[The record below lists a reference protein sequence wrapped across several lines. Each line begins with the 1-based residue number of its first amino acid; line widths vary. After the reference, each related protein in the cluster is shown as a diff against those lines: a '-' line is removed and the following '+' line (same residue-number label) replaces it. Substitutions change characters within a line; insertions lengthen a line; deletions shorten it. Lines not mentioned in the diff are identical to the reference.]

1 MNKPLPKPTA
11 ETLPFWQA
19 CAQGRLVYQRCDA
32 CGRAQFPPR
41 GHCASCHAA
50 PLAWR
55 ESARVGTVHSHT
67 TVQRAPTAAFKADV
81 PYAIA
86 LVDLDEGFRM
96 MTNVRGAPP
105 DAVRIGA
112 RVRIVFEDT
121 GGEWPLPQ
129 ALLLGETLT
138 FDTFEPGK
146 VYGHDT
152 ETVTPELVERW
163 CALYPWDRPAADGA
177 VPDGVATM
185 IATRAY
191 MHVLHPR
198 PPGNVHAGSTVTIHA
213 PLRIGA
219 RVTTEVRCTGKAMK
233 GERRFVDVGLSTR
246 DAQGVPLVD
255 ATMRLIWAA

>member
-19 CAQGRLVYQRCDA
+19 CAQGRLVYQHCDA

-50 PLAWR
+50 PLAWL

-67 TVQRAPTAAFKADV
+67 TVQRAPLAAFKADV
-81 PYAIA
+81 PMIA

-112 RVRIVFEDT
+112 RVRIVFEDI
-121 GGEWPLPQ
+121 GGEWPRRRRCCS
-129 ALLLGETLT
+129 ARRSRS
-138 FDTFEPGK
+138 
-146 VYGHDT
+146 
-152 ETVTPELVERW
+152 TPSSW
-163 CALYPWDRPAADGA
+163 AGSTATTPRPSRRSSSSAGA
-177 VPDGVATM
+177 RAVSVGPARPPKATCPPASRM

-191 MHVLHPR
+191 MHVLHPG
-198 PPGNVHAGSTVTIHA
+198 PPGNVHAGSMVTIHTRCA
-213 PLRIGA
+213 SA
-219 RVTTEVRCTGKAMK
+219 RVTTGCAAPA
-233 GERRFVDVGLSTR
+233 RR
-246 DAQGVPLVD
+246 
-255 ATMRLIWAA
+255 